1 MGFESRCQ
9 SRQSAARVQ
18 VVTHRPTKMAIGL
31 IIFYWVLL
39 IVMGAG
45 IIGAFVPAFPG
56 IGLIVAAIAVW
67 GVIAG
72 FSKAVYVALGIAIA
86 IFVITTAID
95 YLAGYLGAKKVG
107 ASNWGQIGAVIGMIL
122 GLLGLLPAL
131 PVGGPIFGLLFG
143 SMIGAFV
150 GEMLHRRDLALPAR
164 CKLGAK
170 VSLAIVVS
178 SLLGNVIA
186 GVLSMIATVVFLVAT
201 WPTVMS
207 AAL

>member
-1 MGFESRCQ
+1 
-9 SRQSAARVQ
+9 
-18 VVTHRPTKMAIGL
+18 MAIGL
-31 IIFYWVLL
+31 IILYWVLL
-39 IVMGAG
+39 VVMAAG

-56 IGLIVAAIAVW
+56 IGLIVAAIAIW
-67 GVIAG
+67 GAIAG
-72 FSKAVYVALGIAIA
+72 FSKAVLVALGIAVA
-86 IFVITTAID
+86 IFAVTTAID

-131 PVGGPIFGLLFG
+131 PVGGPIFGLFLG
-143 SMIGAFV
+143 SMAGAFI
-150 GEMLHRRDLALPAR
+150 GEMLYRRDLALAER

-186 GVLSMIATVVFLVAT
+186 GVLSIIATVVFLVAT

-207 AAL
+207 SGL

>member
-1 MGFESRCQ
+1 
-9 SRQSAARVQ
+9 
-18 VVTHRPTKMAIGL
+18 MAIGL
-31 IIFYWVLL
+31 IVLYWILLL
-39 IVMGAG
+39 IMGAG

-56 IGLIVAAIAVW
+56 IGLIVGAIAVW

-72 FSKAVYVALGIAIA
+72 FSKAVYIALGIAIA
-86 IFVITTAID
+86 IFAITTAID
-95 YLAGYLGAKKVG
+95 YLAGYIGAKKVG
-107 ASNWGQIGAVIGMIL
+107 ASNWGQIGAVVGMVL
-122 GLLGLLPAL
+122 GLLGFLPAL

-178 SLLGNVIA
+178 SLIGNVIA
-186 GVLSMIATVVFLVAT
+186 GVLSVIATIAFVIAT
-201 WPTVMS
+201 WSTVMS
-207 AAL
+207 PAL